1 MSMNLES
8 IDIQQLKGKSRR
20 LYNEWK
26 AMHTELACRS
36 DIRFE
41 VIRCNADGLPV
52 SYHVVYHIHSIC
64 GIAGEPQW
72 PCEGKLFP
80 PCFADE
86 FHLMIEIPRGY
97 PDIDAVPSY
106 RFMLSDENRNPIPHP
121 WHPNIRY
128 DGSFA
133 GRVCLNQP
141 DTYAGIAWA
150 VKRIGQYLRYERFH
164 AEQTP
169 PYPEDL
175 RVARWVREQG
185 IPQGWI
191 YF

>member
-1 MSMNLES
+1 MNLES

-26 AMHTELACRS
+26 SMNSELTGRS

-41 VIRCNADGLPV
+41 VARFNANGLPV
-52 SYHVVYHIHSIC
+52 SYHVIYHIHSIC
-64 GIAGEPQW
+64 GIVDEALWPQ
-72 PCEGKLFP
+72 EGKLFP

-86 FHLMIEIPRGY
+86 FHLMVEIPRGY
-97 PDIDAVPSY
+97 PDVDAVPSY
-106 RFMLSDENRNPIPHP
+106 RFMSFDENQNPIPHP

-128 DGSFA
+128 DGAFS

-150 VKRIGQYLRYERFH
+150 VKRIAQYLRYERFH
-164 AEQTP
+164 AEQIP

-175 RVARWVREQG
+175 KVARWVREQG
-185 IPQGWI
+185 ISQGWI